1 MRIDF
6 YRELAEELRKRGF
19 LMITTKD
26 GLESRLLYLGRH
38 SINGVEDP
46 ERYAKHLRENYDF
59 AAVKNVSFEIG
70 GESVTG
76 FYEILGGSRACWPF
90 PTIFINL
97 KHRDRLYRVAYQCSD
112 IGFHTERGGCEAA
125 VEYVVESIR
134 YLTSR
139 LADVLCEW
147 TCEGTFP
154 THRFAEGSEE
164 LIMR

>member
-6 YRELAEELRKRGF
+6 YRELEEELRKRGF
-19 LMITTKD
+19 LMIVTE
-26 GLESRLLYLGRH
+26 GRLDVYPP
-38 SINGVEDP
+38 SCPINGVKDP
-46 ERYAKHLRENYDF
+46 ERYAEHLLKNYTF

-76 FYEILGGSRACWPF
+76 FYEILGGSRTCWPF
-90 PTIFINL
+90 PTIFVNL
-97 KHRDRLYRVAYQCSD
+97 RHRDRFYKVAYQCSD
-112 IGFHTERGGCEAA
+112 IGFHTERGSCEAA

-134 YLTSR
+134 HLTSR

-154 THRFAEGSEE
+154 THRFAEGSDE